1 MRFSAQVTW
10 VREKSFANN
19 KGLRGG
25 DSVYQGWKEN
35 LQMKYWSCELWI
47 TVGDMRIEKSEGGW
61 ANVSRTYIDIKDIN
75 ERADL

>member
-1 MRFSAQVTW
+1 
-10 VREKSFANN
+10 
-19 KGLRGG
+19 
-25 DSVYQGWKEN
+25 
-35 LQMKYWSCELWI
+35 MKYWSCELWI